1 MRKHIYSL
9 LILSLTSFGSIAQT
23 KPSPAIL
30 RELENAEK
38 NMFDATSRGDSA
50 AFRKLSG
57 KDYFTINANGV
68 SQTLDE
74 AVVLV
79 PRFKGSTV
87 ALSEQKVRIFEK
99 FALRTG
105 RAKAYIGNQ
114 QVAEI
119 LYTSGWIY
127 RDNQWQFVHWQGTPT
142 GMMLEGKG
150 MMEPPK
156 N

>member
-1 MRKHIYSL
+1 MRKHIYLFLVFGLFSVESMAQNKRSAS
-9 LILSLTSFGSIAQT
+9 ILQ
-23 KPSPAIL
+23 
-30 RELENAEK
+30 ELDQAEK
-38 NMFDATSRGDSA
+38 IMFDATSRGDSA
-50 AFRKLSG
+50 LFRKISG
-57 KDYFTINANGV
+57 SDYLTINANGV
-68 SQTLDE
+68 SQSLDE
-74 AVVLV
+74 AVMLV

-87 ALSEQKVRIFEK
+87 VLSEQKVRLFGN

-105 RAKAYIGNQ
+105 RGKGYIGDQ

-127 RDNQWQFVHWQGTPT
+127 RDSKWQFVHWQGTPT
-142 GMMLEGKG
+142 GMTLEGKG

>member
-1 MRKHIYSL
+1 MKKHIYSL
-9 LILSLTSFGSIAQT
+9 LVLYLFSVESIAQN
-23 KPSPAIL
+23 KLSAVVL
-30 RELENAEK
+30 QELDKAEK
-38 NMFDATSRGDSA
+38 IMVDATSRGDSA
-50 AFRKLSG
+50 LFRKISG
-57 KDYFTINANGV
+57 RDYFTINSNGV
-68 SQTLDE
+68 SQSLDE
-74 AVVLV
+74 AVMLV

-87 ALSEQKVRIFEK
+87 ALSEQKVRLFEN

-105 RAKAYIGNQ
+105 RLKAYIGDQ

-127 RDNQWQFVHWQGTPT
+127 RDNKWQFVHWQGTPT